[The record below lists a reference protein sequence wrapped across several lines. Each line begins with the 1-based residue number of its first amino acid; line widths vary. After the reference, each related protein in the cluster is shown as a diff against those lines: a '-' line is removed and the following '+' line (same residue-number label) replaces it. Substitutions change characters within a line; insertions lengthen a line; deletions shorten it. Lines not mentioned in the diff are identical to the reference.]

1 MKGEVLHIGLSEKG
15 GTRVLRLTG
24 ELDSYTTDRLSG
36 IAKSWVSGAK
46 KMVVNLDQLE
56 YIDSSGLAALVGM
69 WVRARDNDASL
80 VISCHNP
87 RIQRIMEITGLLNL
101 FNFEEAEIQ
110 ISEITAPMPT
120 SVAKFVPIGKRAA

>member
-1 MKGEVLHIGLSEKG
+1 MKGEVLHIRMSEKG

-36 IAKSWVSGAK
+36 IAKSWVNGAK

-69 WVRARDNDASL
+69 WVRARDNHASL